1 MARKPRFPNC
11 WVYLLVFFK
20 YLVLTYTSGSMAYM
34 QCRVNEGVV
43 CTKNPGLSIRREQQ
57 YVYYQVGSRQDTTYP
72 SPGFGWKDGTMS
84 CSDDV
89 VGTCR
94 VDGDAASK
102 IATGLSVPGSL

>member
-1 MARKPRFPNC
+1 MYEEPGAIHPQRTAIC
-11 WVYLLVFFK
+11 
-20 YLVLTYTSGSMAYM
+20 VLS
-34 QCRVNEGVV
+34 
-43 CTKNPGLSIRREQQ
+43 
-57 YVYYQVGSRQDTTYP
+57 SRQP
-72 SPGFGWKDGTMS
+72 SGYHIPIPRIWVEGWKDGTMS